1 MRARHSREEGIKV
14 LIDINKIIVNDRI
27 RKDFGNLEE
36 LAEDIKENTLLNA
49 LVVSPNVDGTYT
61 LIAGERRL
69 RAMRDILGY
78 TQVTVNTVGAR
89 DDEHALLMEI
99 SENECRKEF
108 TKTERLDYARRL
120 ARIEAAKAKE
130 RMVGAHTVGVEN
142 SPQLGKTR
150 DKVAQQLGT
159 SSNTIAREQF
169 IENNRDLL
177 DPTDFADWDEGKL
190 STNKAFQRIK
200 AAQKRAEEE
209 RDAARKDA
217 EEVSELYGKTVVQRD
232 QAESERKRIERE
244 LRKASITQT
253 NLEMEAESLRQQLA
267 QRPDPEVIEREVEV
281 VREVVPDDVQ
291 KRIEWLEHLEK
302 IHSDDDQK
310 LRRSIKKKNEEIERL
325 KVLLDGKNHLDNA
338 SWDISVL
345 TTATN
350 NYLSQYGGKVW
361 AFNQFDHADEVT
373 QQEFIRAITS
383 LAAFSQNIIQMING
397 KGNKQ

>member
-1 MRARHSREEGIKV
+1 M

-130 RMVGAHTVGVEN
+130 RQGTRTDIVEN
-142 SPQLGKTR
+142 SPLSSNAGKTR
-150 DKVAQQLGT
+150 DKVAETLGT

-177 DPTDFADWDEGKL
+177 DPADFAEWDEGKL

-232 QAESERKRIERE
+232 QAESERKRIEHE

-350 NYLSQYGGKVW
+350 NYLSQYGGKAW
-361 AFNQFDHADEVT
+361 AFDQFDHADEVT
-373 QQEFIRAITS
+373 QQEFVKAITS
-383 LAAFSQNIIQMING
+383 LAAFSQNLMQMING